1 MNLVF
6 LKSAILRKWYK
17 NIRIDAFSQGSILV
31 DYFVELQDLSQKI
44 NTQELK
50 VLFHDSL
57 RAYNAH
63 RWNETKINKGPV
75 RLGNF
80 VIDPKSTDF
89 VVIPRVTL
97 PQQLDK
103 DDRLIPQWAIAVI
116 VIGVGGLLFI
126 IIFGVSVVSIF
137 NFLNKIFLLTTNFLL
152 WTAFRA
158 LNINF
163 SKKINEYFFVEN
175 SQIYKKVFYKFS
187 RKFNI

>member
-17 NIRIDAFSQGSILV
+17 NVRIDAFSQGSVLV

-57 RAYNAH
+57 RTYNAH
-63 RWNETKINKGPV
+63 RWNETKVKGPM
-75 RLGNF
+75 RLGEF
-80 VIDPKSTDF
+80 IIDPKSTDF
-89 VVIPRVTL
+89 VVIPRANM
-97 PQQLDK
+97 PQSVEK

-126 IIFGVSVVSIF
+126 IIFGVSVVS
-137 NFLNKIFLLTTNFLL
+137 
-152 WTAFRA
+152 
-158 LNINF
+158 
-163 SKKINEYFFVEN
+163 
-175 SQIYKKVFYKFS
+175 FY
-187 RKFNI
+187 